1 MASVPAYQ
9 VSTMVTKGEREK
21 AEAFLQ
27 LQLQR
32 HDEVEASIATI
43 ERVVG
48 LPPAGLL
55 ALNHAA
61 IHELGCRIVARA
73 LDINDSSDSG
83 LQ

>member
-21 AEAFLQ
+21 AILD

-73 LDINDSSDSG
+73 LDINDSSDPG
-83 LQ
+83 LD

>member
-21 AEAFLQ
+21 AILD

-32 HDEVEASIATI
+32 HDEVEARIATI
-43 ERVVG
+43 EHAVG

-61 IHELGCRIVARA
+61 IHDLGCKIVARA
-73 LDINDSSDSG
+73 LNIKGNSDPG
-83 LQ
+83 LE